1 MTLINREV
9 SAPDLYL
16 SQAPARSPDFPVS
29 ELHTH
34 DAPPADPAAESLTD
48 EFVDIG
54 TSLTLVQPN
63 GTAAPPEQGPPA
75 WLELTQGAARVN
87 RSLSKRAVDVVGAT
101 MGLIVLGPFLL
112 LIGLLIRL
120 ESRGPAVFRQ
130 RRTGRGGVAF
140 QIYKFRSMTV
150 AEDGPIILQAS
161 PSDSRLTR
169 LGPFLRRSCI
179 DELPQLLNVLKG
191 EMSLVGPRPHAVAHD
206 VLYAQLIPEYDS
218 RFLVRPGIAG
228 LAQVSGFRGATPS
241 LEDMASR
248 VALDHEY
255 IAAWSM
261 AVDLR
266 MLTRGILEGPFHP
279 AAI

>member
-1 MTLINREV
+1 VTLVSREV
-9 SAPDLYL
+9 SAADLHWFEPPPRSPVIPISEQPKDEAGSIREVSADSPTPDIL
-16 SQAPARSPDFPVS
+16 SQVNGKA
-29 ELHTH
+29 L
-34 DAPPADPAAESLTD
+34 AEGSL
-48 EFVDIG
+48 
-54 TSLTLVQPN
+54 
-63 GTAAPPEQGPPA
+63 A
-75 WLELTQGAARVN
+75 WLELTQGAARAN
-87 RSLSKRAVDVVGAT
+87 RSLRKRAVDVVGAT

-112 LIGLLIRL
+112 LVALLIRL

-130 RRTGRGGVAF
+130 RRTGRDGVAF

-150 AEDGPIILQAS
+150 AEDGPIILQAA
-161 PSDSRLTR
+161 PRDSRLTR

-206 VLYAQLIPEYDS
+206 VFYAQVIPGYDS

-228 LAQVSGFRGATPS
+228 LAQVSGLRGATPTI
-241 LEDMASR
+241 ETMAGR
-248 VALDHEY
+248 VALDQEY

-266 MLTRGILEGPFHP
+266 MLTRAVLEGPFHP